1 MLTRILYPIDL
12 SPRSQRGLSW
22 ITERVL
28 KKDSQLVTVHIVD
41 TAAGT
46 ETPRY
51 VHDARITL
59 QTLCDT
65 IIPED
70 ISCKVIVKAGNIMDD
85 LPEIAHQ
92 EKCTFAIIPVKES
105 TDPVPLV
112 KKMAIPQFLL
122 RARNGSFLEEDV
134 FSRIVVAVDLSPERT
149 YHLLENLKNILADSE
164 ITPSITLLHGVPL
177 EDAGQSQE
185 LVHSATDALEEVREE
200 VSRWNTNT
208 SSEIVSGQPEE
219 ELPGKIADLD
229 PTLLVL
235 GLTIHSE
242 MWGLILGSTAESLL
256 EKANCP
262 VLIIPS

>member
-1 MLTRILYPIDL
+1 
-12 SPRSQRGLSW
+12 
-22 ITERVL
+22 
-28 KKDSQLVTVHIVD
+28 
-41 TAAGT
+41 
-46 ETPRY
+46 
-51 VHDARITL
+51 
-59 QTLCDT
+59 
-65 IIPED
+65 
-70 ISCKVIVKAGNIMDD
+70 
-85 LPEIAHQ
+85 
-92 EKCTFAIIPVKES
+92 
-105 TDPVPLV
+105 
-112 KKMAIPQFLL
+112 
-122 RARNGSFLEEDV
+122 
-134 FSRIVVAVDLSPERT
+134 
-149 YHLLENLKNILADSE
+149 
-164 ITPSITLLHGVPL
+164 VPL